1 LASTTTVWLLSST
14 NTSTGKPSHLVNL
27 KNPVSFDD
35 FKQRVRRHRSS
46 EVLKAVSTLA
56 ANYAAASVKHAAPPS
71 LPNYVQPFSL
81 AAVARAAIL
90 YGNEHRNSGVS
101 RSDLIQMCALYA
113 NVYDPALKQDPSDDR
128 LRGLLHRTAYE
139 QFNDQ
144 FSAMENIA
152 RTLLLFEDHAY
163 ASPNAPQPTNWQGL
177 LGCDLLTF
185 MRVGFSMH
193 LAGLQY
199 GGDLA
204 FDTLRLPNVTEAFA
218 PLSADQAK
226 AVIDRCFSETIA
238 NMKVSGTKA
247 EVSGFEKWSLNP
259 LQARPIIRLPD
270 RYLMPSPRWVIDR
283 FTPTGL
289 YFIGL
294 EKWGSS
300 FTDALGLMFEAYIG
314 TQLRTLKYAEV
325 HPEIVYGNGGKK
337 TVDYFVVTDEAVIL
351 VEAKSARPIAATRLG
366 ESEGDEDIEKKIG
379 KAIKQINNSARLLQE
394 KDQSL
399 SYINPKGLPVYGVVV
414 TLEPFHLV
422 NAFSPDLIAGAD
434 FPTVIVSSHELEGF
448 ISAIFDRTDVGSRF
462 MASFNQPVGS
472 PHSLQASVVD
482 LPSRPNQLLK
492 SAWERF
498 SPTEATNF

>member
-1 LASTTTVWLLSST
+1 
-14 NTSTGKPSHLVNL
+14 VNL
-27 KNPVSFDD
+27 KNPVSFDE
-35 FKQRVRRHRSS
+35 FKQRVRRHKSS

-56 ANYAAASVKHAAPPS
+56 ADYAAASVNHTAPPS

-90 YGNEHRNSGVS
+90 YGNEYRDSGVS
-101 RSDLIQMCALYA
+101 TSDVTEMCALYA
-113 NVYDPALKQDPSDDR
+113 NVHDPALTQVPSDGR
-128 LRGLLHRTAYE
+128 LRGLLHRAAYE

-144 FSAMENIA
+144 FSITENVA

-163 ASPNAPQPTNWQGL
+163 ASPNAPQPSNWQEL

-204 FDTLRLPNVTEAFA
+204 FETLRLPSVTEAFT
-218 PLSADQAK
+218 PLSAEQAMT
-226 AVIDRCFSETIA
+226 VIDRGFSETIA
-238 NMKVSGTKA
+238 NMKLSTTEE
-247 EVSGFEKWSLNP
+247 EVSGLEKWSLNP
-259 LQARPIIRLPD
+259 LQTRPIIRLSD
-270 RYLMPSPRWVIDR
+270 RYLIPCPRWVIDR

-294 EKWGSS
+294 KAWKSC

-314 TQLRTLKYAEV
+314 TQLGTLKHANV
-325 HPEIVYGNGGKK
+325 HPEIVYGKGGEK
-337 TVDYFVVTDEAVIL
+337 TVDYFVVTDQAVIL
-351 VEAKSARPIAATRLG
+351 VEAKSARPIAATRRG
-366 ESEGDEDIEKKIG
+366 EPKGDEDIEKKIG

-394 KDQSL
+394 KDLSL
-399 SYINPKGLPVYGVVV
+399 SHINPKGLPVYGVVV

-422 NAFSPDLIAGAD
+422 NAFSPDLIDDAAI
-434 FPTVIVSSHELEGF
+434 PTVIVSSHELEGF

-498 SPTEATNF
+498 SPTRGH